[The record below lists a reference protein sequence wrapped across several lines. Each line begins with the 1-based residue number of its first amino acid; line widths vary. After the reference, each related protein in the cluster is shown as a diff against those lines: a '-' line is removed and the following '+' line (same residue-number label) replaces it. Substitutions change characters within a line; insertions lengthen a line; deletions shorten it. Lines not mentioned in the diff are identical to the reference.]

1 MLNTEYL
8 KTNYTA
14 YCIKKIISWCLTK
27 FSIEIEIH
35 MQNECKLFTVKILC
49 NTLWVVNKL
58 APFILHSTLI
68 IIWMYTCMDCIIVVV
83 YKCGLYLYNISKFFK
98 WLYSSVFDFII
109 LNFVHYMYELCN
121 LDISVF
127 KFKDPIFLGTF
138 KKIWINLRKICLFD
152 LNIQHD

>member
-1 MLNTEYL
+1 MFYDKENRVHRISVTVTVIRMWEPNMAFFILLYCEMKERTRNEHLDLILKQWEKKIVYHLFWYFNAKTEYL

-68 IIWMYTCMDCIIVVV
+68 MIWMYTCMDCIIVVV
-83 YKCGLYLYNISKFFK
+83 YKCGLYL
-98 WLYSSVFDFII
+98 
-109 LNFVHYMYELCN
+109 
-121 LDISVF
+121 
-127 KFKDPIFLGTF
+127 
-138 KKIWINLRKICLFD
+138 
-152 LNIQHD
+152 